1 MFLYE
6 LNSCG
11 LKSRCSNLNF
21 KYRFCF
27 EGEIPWHSSR
37 YRLYIQSKRVCGMI
51 KTHSSI
57 SDLLLWWKDVFS
69 KFFFESVF
77 KQPQKQPQEVKI
89 HRKTPVQEPLFKESC
104 RPASCNFLKKET
116 LAHVFSYEFCEISKN
131 TFFTEHL
138 RSTSV
143 NFT

>member
-1 MFLYE
+1 M
-6 LNSCG
+6 
-11 LKSRCSNLNF
+11 
-21 KYRFCF
+21 
-27 EGEIPWHSSR
+27 
-37 YRLYIQSKRVCGMI
+37 YIQSKRVCGMI

-77 KQPQKQPQEVKI
+77 KQPQKQAQEVKI

-138 RSTSV
+138 RCFCNLLNKTCFVKVLV
-143 NFT
+143 NLRYKFLDIMEL